1 MKVTDRKIMRGS
13 ITTVA
18 SVAMFMAIIFLP
30 GTVGASTVATGPAPA
45 PSATEA
51 SEGAN
56 AQALSAPSSVQ
67 SPALAGPVASA
78 FTTGSTIGVLT
89 TTSSGAQ
96 SGVSGS
102 GTVTQPLTITGT
114 GLAANA
120 KVSIDW
126 STWNATWVTDVEP
139 QTANYL
145 GTATTSFNVVLGS
158 ATTSA
163 TGALSFTT
171 TVPSDFGGV
180 HNLYAVVNGVE
191 VADGGFT
198 LLRTFTV
205 SPKRGPIGTPITVTL
220 TGLGESAYTT
230 GDGVNWDN
238 KTTGLVTALW
248 TRGDATFTLRA
259 AGPVGQHT
267 IETASSLST
276 AYLNPSQSPV
286 PYAGILT
293 ALFTTTRGNGPVA
306 ETAVLPTAFNAT
318 PSQFTTLSTANLDPA
333 SKAVATLSTTRGP
346 DNSSVQVSVS
356 GLVGTG
362 AYQLEWSSVTGSR
375 VNCPNGS
382 SSCWTFANTSLGST
396 MNATNGALQQT
407 ITVPVTDQKN
417 PGAGLG
423 GWHIVQVMSGAKI
436 EAEVPFYVQESL
448 VAYTAASGKVS
459 HALATAA
466 PVPSVATPTL
476 TQLAGVGTPTSSF
489 HEGQEFTIAVNGVG
503 WTQMDNTLAVDY
515 DNGLVGYGCGFNSNG
530 YMVIHMFATGG
541 VGTHII
547 DLYPELYTLNPLFT
561 TTAYGMTPFLDS
573 ATNYP
578 GLAMGYQI
586 PVIHL
591 TIHIV
596 K

>member
-396 MNATNGALQQT
+396 VNATNGALQQT